1 MNQDN
6 EQFGTP
12 KVAQATPSAG
22 FAPEGRVRD
31 AGQGMAWLGAAWDLF
46 KRAPGIWIALILI
59 YLLLAVVLGFIPM
72 IGQLALT
79 LLGPVFMGGIF
90 LGCKALDDGDELR
103 IEHLFA
109 GFQGKLAPLA
119 MLGVVYLGGLIV
131 IGLVVFGL
139 GAMLFGVNV
148 LANIGWAGNA
158 ESANMGAMFMSFMIL
173 VCVAMLMVL
182 PLAMAMWFAPALV
195 VFHDMQ
201 PIAAMRSSLFASIKN
216 VLPMLIFGLLLLVLG
231 IVATIPFGLGWL
243 ILLPVLMASTY
254 TAYRDIYIQA

>member
-31 AGQGMAWLGAAWDLF
+31 AGQGTAWLGTAWDLF
-46 KRAPGIWIALILI
+46 KRAPGIWIALVVI
-59 YLLLAVVLGFIPM
+59 YIVLAMVLSFIPM

-79 LLGPVFMGGIF
+79 LLGPVFMGGIL
-90 LGCKALDDGDELR
+90 LGCKALDDGQELR

-109 GFQGKLAPLA
+109 GFQTKLGPLLT
-119 MLGVVYLGGLIV
+119 LGALYVGGLIL
-131 IGLVVFGL
+131 IGIVVFGL
-139 GAMLFGVNV
+139 VAMLFGASALASLGSNSSGMQAGAAIGSV
-148 LANIGWAGNA
+148 L
-158 ESANMGAMFMSFMIL
+158 L
-173 VCVAMLMVL
+173 LTCVALLMVL

-201 PIAAMRSSLFASIKN
+201 PVVAMRSSFFASLKN
-216 VLPMLIFGLLLLVLG
+216 IMPMLIYGLILMVLA

-243 ILLPVLMASTY
+243 ILLPVLMASSY
-254 TAYRDIYIQA
+254 TAYRDIYIQT